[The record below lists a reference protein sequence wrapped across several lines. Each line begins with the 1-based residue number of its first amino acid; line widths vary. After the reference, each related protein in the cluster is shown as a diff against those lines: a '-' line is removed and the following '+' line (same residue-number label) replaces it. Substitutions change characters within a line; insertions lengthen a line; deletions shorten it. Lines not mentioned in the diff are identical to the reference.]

1 MAKERILVVDDSQ
14 EIRQFLKQY
23 VLMPLGYEVLTAP
36 DGQAGL
42 QTALEQNPD
51 LIMLDMSMPRMTGLQ
66 MLEELRK
73 ASNRSP
79 VIFMTMHGSE
89 RIAAEVFRLGVREY
103 MVKPFT
109 LDEVRGAIDRAL
121 HETRLEREKEELSRQ
136 LVAAETVN
144 RTVITLSHYLNSSLT
159 IIQGGLR
166 YLQEYFEANPPQ
178 NEELHEVMQDCLESA
193 DKMESVMRVLQ
204 QTGNI
209 QEAVYHGSVRMID
222 IEAALQQELNRKSA
236 RKSNET

>member
-1 MAKERILVVDDSQ
+1 MANELILVVDDSQ

-23 VLMPLGYEVLTAP
+23 VLIPLGYNVLTAP

-42 QTALEQNPD
+42 ETALENNPD
-51 LIMLDMSMPRMTGLQ
+51 LIILDMSMPRMTGLQ
-66 MLEELRK
+66 MLDALRK
-73 ASNRSP
+73 ASNQAP

-109 LDEVRGAIDRAL
+109 LDEVRSAIDRAL
-121 HETRLEREKEELSRQ
+121 YETRLEKEKEALSQQ

-144 RTVITLSHYLNSSLT
+144 RTVITLSHYLNSSMT

-166 YLQEYFEANPPQ
+166 YLQEHFDQHPPQ
-178 NEELHEVMQDCLESA
+178 EAELNDVMQDCLESA
-193 DKMESVMRVLQ
+193 DKMEAVMRVLQ
-204 QTGNI
+204 NSGNI

-222 IEAALQQELNRKSA
+222 IETALQEELNRK
-236 RKSNET
+236 R